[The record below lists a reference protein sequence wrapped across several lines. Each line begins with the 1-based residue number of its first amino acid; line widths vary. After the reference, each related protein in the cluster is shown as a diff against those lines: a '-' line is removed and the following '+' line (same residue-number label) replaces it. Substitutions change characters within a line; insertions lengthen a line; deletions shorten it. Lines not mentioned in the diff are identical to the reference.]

1 MDIVKA
7 LVDTGQVEVNLENN
21 GLTAL
26 HKAVAAFPADRS
38 QQKEQGRRACYDIV
52 QYLFKNGATPKGY
65 IDGHTPL
72 HTAVR
77 KGAFEIVKLLT
88 LYKGKDEVKTIKS
101 KDKKE
106 ETALQLAVRMGE
118 DQKDIVDFLKDND
131 NSWKS
136 NREEILK
143 TVYPAV
149 AGGHKNILKILM
161 DDTQME
167 WNDYSGELLLRAVRE
182 NNKTCVNYLYG
193 RNLTPPKDD
202 DRQTALKLAKENKRA
217 FDIGGE
223 KEKGKCAQQI
233 INKLTH
239 VGKAVE
245 VESVS
250 KKGTGRTSKA
260 KASRGECMKLIKE
273 IRGKS
278 NKEIF
283 EEMDEYLTQLA
294 NIRQKIKDGERRK
307 IGDTAPFYPSSGAR
321 DVSKIEHSH
330 LVSNSEYASK
340 VGDRP
345 TQS

>member
-7 LVDTGQVEVNLENN
+7 LVDTGQVEVNLESN

-26 HKAVAAFPADRS
+26 HKAVAAYPAQRS
-38 QQKEQGRRACYDIV
+38 QQKEQGRQRNQQKEQGRRACYDIV
-52 QYLFKNGATPKGY
+52 QYLLKNGATPKGY
-65 IDGHTPL
+65 VDGHTPL

-77 KGAFEIVKLLT
+77 KGALDIVEILT
-88 LYKGKDEVKTIKS
+88 RYKEKDEVKMIKS
-101 KDKKE
+101 KDEKE

-118 DQKDIVDFLKDND
+118 GHEAIVDFLKDYD
-131 NSWKS
+131 NSWKAD
-136 NREEILK
+136 REEILK

-161 DDTQME
+161 DDAQME
-167 WNDYSGELLLRAVRE
+167 WNDYSGECLMRAVRE
-182 NNKTCVNYLYG
+182 NNKTCVNYLHG

-202 DRQTALKLAKENKRA
+202 DRKKALELAKENKRA

-223 KEKGKCAQQI
+223 NEKGKCAQQI
-233 INKLTH
+233 INKLTPV

-250 KKGTGRTSKA
+250 KKGTGRTSKVRT
-260 KASRGECMKLIKE
+260 SRGEYMELIKK

-283 EEMDEYLTQLA
+283 DEIDEDVRQLA
-294 NIRQKIKDGERRK
+294 RICKKIKKAFSFG
-307 IGDTAPFYPSSGAR
+307 
-321 DVSKIEHSH
+321 
-330 LVSNSEYASK
+330 
-340 VGDRP
+340 
-345 TQS
+345 